1 MGWSD
6 SAVVK
11 SLPCK
16 QRLTQDGPG
25 VGRKG
30 GREERGGGGR
40 ERKSVLDILL
50 R

>member
-30 GREERGGGGR
+30 GREERERGG